1 MTLNLCLPHFRPR
14 IHCNKV
20 CADGYEVSNLISADP
35 QQRARGFRSEYFIK
49 PPLDIT
55 VSFPFSSDICRVE
68 VDVSAGS
75 QSSIALS
82 IFTCSSCGWSDV
94 KGNKDGSSHPPVP
107 AFSDKDTFTLV
118 GKVVLKNHRRVL
130 FRHRA
135 FKPRAPFTKVQPVVA
150 DDSVLIQD
158 LWSKGPWSL
167 GGVRHFRICIA
178 FVSGGHLPCL
188 KRLSVWGQPARSC
201 PLVVIES
208 LFQVHRRLCQETAD
222 RAESVFGAEDTC
234 STATGNG
241 LGPSTSAAPAVT
253 EDIPEEF
260 LDPITS
266 DIMALPVLLPCGKAV
281 DQSTLEKYLRGEA
294 TWGRGP
300 NDPFTGVPF
309 SRHSKP
315 APHPVLK
322 ARLDSFLLRT
332 AVPGRTVVGR
342 TRAGI
347 IPSSSVKRE
356 REPVDAAAMVPS
368 STPQTISLSA
378 GGDSD
383 TACAA
388 KRFKAEVKHLPGV
401 GEEPGAISHEQ
412 RLSQSLDSALAS
424 ALSTFPSFTDR
435 QRPPIAGSS
444 NTGCAA
450 ELDSSSS
457 DDVCIACCRAFSAYC
472 SYLVIYR
479 LPCGHLICRPCL
491 SERQK
496 TAALSCLK
504 CNQPVNTS
512 DVTRVHL

>member
-208 LFQVHRRLCQETAD
+208 LFQVH
-222 RAESVFGAEDTC
+222 
-234 STATGNG
+234 
-241 LGPSTSAAPAVT
+241 PPAVT

-378 GGDSD
+378 G
-383 TACAA
+383 
-388 KRFKAEVKHLPGV
+388 
-401 GEEPGAISHEQ
+401 AISHEQ

-450 ELDSSSS
+450 GTGILGLRGPS

-504 CNQPVNTS
+504 CNQPVNTR